1 MDRVLVMVAFFILGA
16 AAVVYGVALI
26 SSAAAWIVFG
36 LFCLTIAL
44 WPVLRRG

>member
-1 MDRVLVMVAFFILGA
+1 MLVFFIVGAGAVVRGA
-16 AAVVYGVALI
+16 ALV
-26 SSAAAWIVFG
+26 SAAAGWIVFG